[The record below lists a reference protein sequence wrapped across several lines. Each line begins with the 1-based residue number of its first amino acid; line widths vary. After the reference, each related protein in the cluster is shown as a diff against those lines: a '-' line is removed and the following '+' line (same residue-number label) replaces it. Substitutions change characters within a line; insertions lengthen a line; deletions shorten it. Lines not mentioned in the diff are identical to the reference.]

1 MNLQITVP
9 YQTCPFKCPFC
20 IANNPNVQSKFS
32 DVYTMNKNQYFKNL
46 LKVIVEQK
54 ITTVVLTGD
63 TEPTLNMV
71 WVYEVSNFVK
81 AVEPNMQIEIQTKN
95 FSVNTLRE
103 LALTPIDIIAL
114 SIDKAS
120 QLDKVNQIALDGK
133 LKRATVVLNS
143 EFKPSQADFS
153 GFDQITFKAIQK
165 GDNTEINQWIDEH
178 QFTGLGELAE
188 IMRKYPNASF
198 FYDEN
203 CMITENRYII
213 FRSDGMVYNT
223 WVSTQ
228 PC

>member
-46 LKVIVEQK
+46 LKVIFEEK

-71 WVYEVSNFVK
+71 WVYEVSNFIK
-81 AVEPNMQIEIQTKN
+81 AINPNVQIEIQTKN
-95 FSVNTLRE
+95 FSINTLRE
-103 LALTPIDIIAL
+103 LALTPIDVIAL
-114 SIDKAS
+114 SIDKCS
-120 QLDKVNQIALDGK
+120 QLDKVNQIALNGK

-143 EFKPSQADFS
+143 EFVPNQSDFS

-165 GDNTEINQWIDEH
+165 GDNPEINQWIDEH
-178 QFTGLGELAE
+178 QFTEYGELAT
-188 IMRKYPNASF
+188 IMMKYPNVSF

-203 CMITENRYII
+203 CMITDNRYLI
-213 FRSDGMVYNT
+213 FRSDGMTYKT
-223 WVSTQ
+223 WVSTE
-228 PC
+228 PY